1 MKKYLPLNIYFRN
14 LFYKKILLASIR
26 FFFVLSTF
34 FYLIFVTGC
43 NKTGL
48 KGTVIYGPTN
58 SPIEGI
64 EISAIPNLNTEERS
78 SLTKSGTS
86 DKNGEYKISGLETQ
100 YTYDLIVKNNK
111 YKDVIDRKSLPNR
124 IRAEVKDQTTLVK
137 PIVLIDL
144 LPGKKN
150 YVKRQDG
157 KFEELT
163 PVPVSFIRT
172 IKLTDRY
179 NSTARCVNID
189 QIITLNPIK
198 IKNGDIIFCGDP
210 GSVATS
216 RTFLYPI
223 QKCTYDK
230 KVENA
235 LTESNIKDIFFI
247 GRIHAKL
254 NFYEGYEVKEEDGG
268 LGRQEYFYVNLPK
281 GFYIY
286 SSDRISHSKDP
297 YIFEV
302 IDEPNDEGDVAG
314 DWIFLNLKQV
324 YFHAVVGLQKVCY
337 PT

>member
-14 LFYKKILLASIR
+14 LFYKKILLVSIR

-48 KGTVIYGPTN
+48 KGTAIYGPTN

-198 IKNGDIIFCGDP
+198 IKNGDIIFVVIREC
-210 GSVATS
+210 
-216 RTFLYPI
+216 
-223 QKCTYDK
+223 C
-230 KVENA
+230 
-235 LTESNIKDIFFI
+235 
-247 GRIHAKL
+247 
-254 NFYEGYEVKEEDGG
+254 NF
-268 LGRQEYFYVNLPK
+268 
-281 GFYIY
+281 
-286 SSDRISHSKDP
+286 
-297 YIFEV
+297 
-302 IDEPNDEGDVAG
+302 
-314 DWIFLNLKQV
+314 
-324 YFHAVVGLQKVCY
+324 
-337 PT
+337 